1 MKNKIFRYILIC
13 AIVFGISVAF
23 DLISGHRETSSILKE
38 AAVFSIGF
46 TVLWGLI
53 VERMQKKREQE
64 KNENSEESCDIPDSN
79 S

>member
-13 AIVFGISVAF
+13 AMAFGISIAF
-23 DLISGHRETSSILKE
+23 DFISGNKETSSILKE
-38 AAVFSIGF
+38 AAIFSIGF

-64 KNENSEESCDIPDSN
+64 NNNNSEESCEAPDSN